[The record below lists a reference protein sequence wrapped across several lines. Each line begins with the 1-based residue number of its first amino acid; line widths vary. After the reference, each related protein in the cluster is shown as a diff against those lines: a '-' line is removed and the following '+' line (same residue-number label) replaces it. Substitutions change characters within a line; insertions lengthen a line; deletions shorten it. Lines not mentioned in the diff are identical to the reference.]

1 MKDSY
6 DLEVAVG
13 TLCAR
18 WKELGEAGQNV
29 RKLLKDGG
37 RACKPDSV
45 RRADVNVGTLRRS
58 FL

>member
-1 MKDSY
+1 MIWKSRS
-6 DLEVAVG
+6 EPF
-13 TLCAR
+13 AR